1 MKRLFLLTAALLA
14 IAGCAASEP
23 ATGSRSADGHRK
35 VPLADPFILLY
46 DGIYYAY
53 GTGAEEGIEVWTSR
67 DLTRWEKAQG
77 GASTGLA
84 LHRTDVW
91 GERLFWAPEVYR
103 LKNKFYMYFTAEEH
117 ICVATSDSPLGPFV
131 QQEKKPMIPDERCID
146 NTLFIDDDGRAYM
159 YFDRFNDGLNI
170 WVAEMEDDY
179 VTIKKETMH
188 PCVHVSQEWEQVWPR
203 VNEGCFV
210 IEQNGTYFLT
220 YSANSYESPFYGI
233 GCATADSPLGPW
245 TKYDRNPLLQNPGE
259 LVGVGHSAMF
269 RDKRGRLKIVFHA
282 HKSKEA
288 IHPRAMYISDV
299 RFRSRQGRHTM
310 EISPEYTTPRAFET
324 AGDN

>member
-1 MKRLFLLTAALLA
+1 MKQLLPLIATLFA
-14 IAGCAASEP
+14 IACCAAQNL
-23 ATGSRSADGHRK
+23 RK

-46 DGIYYAY
+46 DGVYYAY
-53 GTGAEEGIEVWTSR
+53 GTGAGSGIEVWTSR
-67 DLTRWEKAQG
+67 DLSTWERAKGNARD
-77 GASTGLA
+77 GLA

-91 GERLFWAPEVYR
+91 GEKWFWAPEVYR
-103 LKNKFYMYFTAEEH
+103 LNDKFYMYFTAEEH

-131 QQEKKPMIPDERCID
+131 QETRQPMIADEKCID

-170 WVAEMEDDY
+170 WVVELEDDC
-179 VTIKKETMH
+179 TTLKKETMR
-188 PCVHVSQEWEQVWPR
+188 PCIHVSQEWEKVWPR

-210 IEQNGTYFLT
+210 IRRNGTYYMT

-259 LVGVGHSAMF
+259 LVGVGHSALF
-269 RDKRGRLKIVFHA
+269 RDKAGNLKIVFHA
-282 HKSKEA
+282 HKSKGA
-288 IHPRAMYISDV
+288 IHPREMYITDV
-299 RFRSRQGRHTM
+299 RFRPVEGGCRM
-310 EISPEYTTPRAFET
+310 
-324 AGDN
+324 